1 MSLPKLVIFDKDG
14 TLSVSSSDPSSPL
27 YYITELDHVIL
38 KPGAKEACQ
47 VVAAHGVP
55 MVMATKQ
62 RCIGKGLVSRE
73 RVDLVNRRVER
84 LLGISFE
91 EILVE
96 ETHENKINLYH
107 RILARWST
115 NPQSMHLFDDNK
127 DERIIASRMGITT
140 WDGANLFE
148 SVSKAFSLR

>member
-1 MSLPKLVIFDKDG
+1 
-14 TLSVSSSDPSSPL
+14 
-27 YYITELDHVIL
+27 
-38 KPGAKEACQ
+38 
-47 VVAAHGVP
+47 

-62 RCIGKGLVSRE
+62 RCISKGLVSRE

-96 ETHENKINLYH
+96 ETHENKIDLYR
-107 RILARWST
+107 RILARWSM
-115 NPQSMHLFDDNK
+115 NPQYMHLFDDNR
-127 DERIIASRMGITT
+127 DERTIASRMGITT

-148 SVSKAFSLR
+148 SLSKAFSLR